1 MRKLMTGALLLL
13 CSCASS
19 SGALGRRGD
28 SLAGSWSGVLV
39 KGVVRSPADFEFAG
53 HDGEY
58 SGTWWSSAL
67 TPVALTNVQLAS
79 PALAASGAMSNVQL
93 GSSLRFELARLAVFE
108 GIIRGETIEGTF
120 RDEQGGGWF
129 RLEKRPDLSD
139 DVRFT
144 P

>member
-1 MRKLMTGALLLL
+1 MKKLMTCGLLVL
-13 CSCASS
+13 CSCATA
-19 SGALGRRGD
+19 SGALGRR
-28 SLAGSWSGVLV
+28 SLAGRWSGVLV

-53 HDGEY
+53 HDGDY

-67 TPVALTNVQLAS
+67 ASVALT
-79 PALAASGAMSNVQL
+79 NVQL
-93 GSSLRFELARLAVFE
+93 GSSLRFEVPRLAAFE
-108 GIIRGETIEGTF
+108 GIIRGEAIEGTF

-129 RLEKRPDLSD
+129 RLEKRPDSSD